1 MQQRR
6 IRHVVKRRSVAPAL
20 AVGAAIGLAAG
31 FLLGEFF
38 GGTTPARM
46 GKIWNRWRSR
56 TRARTSV
63 DMAVHLQER
72 LDRALGPDGQSIEL
86 IPVGR
91 NAVEVTGWVTSRLAR
106 SRALRIARESLGPE
120 TRLVDSLLVWGEDD
134 RLSPVPPTTERES
147 A

>member
-38 GGTTPARM
+38 GGQTPARM
-46 GKIWNRWRSR
+46 GKIWSRWRSR

-63 DMAVHLQER
+63 DMATHLQER
-72 LDRALGPDGQSIEL
+72 LDHALGPDGQSIEL

-134 RLSPVPPTTERES
+134 RVSPAPPASERES